1 MLNIQPAMVGVNVYQ
16 RLFHLDSE
24 QSVFIFG
31 PRGTGKTS
39 WLKATYKDALY
50 FDLLHSQ
57 TYTAFLGDPSL
68 LEARIPPFY
77 DNWVII
83 DEIQKIPPLLNEV
96 HRLIESKK
104 IKFILTGSSARA
116 LRKKGVNLLAGRA
129 LTDHMHPL
137 IATEIGDEFDLVR
150 ALTTGLLPM
159 AYQSKMY
166 KRYLSSYVKTYLQ
179 EEVLQEALTRNINLF
194 ARFLSAAA
202 FSQGSVLSYTSIARE
217 IGTTR
222 QTVTNFFDILDDLL
236 ISIRLPVFKKRAK
249 REVIAQ
255 SKFYYFDVGV
265 YLSLRPKG
273 PLDIEHELRGPAL
286 ETLFLQHLR
295 AMNDYYYLGYEIYFW
310 RTQSQLEIDFILYG
324 EKGLLAF
331 EIKNNARLN
340 TKDFKAL
347 KAFKADY
354 PMAACYMIYM
364 GETVY
369 YEESIQ
375 VIPMQK
381 ALFDLVNILNS

>member
-1 MLNIQPAMVGVNVYQ
+1 MYQ
-16 RLFHLDSE
+16 RLFHLDSNT

-39 WLKATYKDALY
+39 WLKETCKNALY

-57 TYTAFLGDPSL
+57 VYTAFLGNPSL
-68 LEARIPPFY
+68 LESRIPSTY

-83 DEIQKIPPLLNEV
+83 DEIQKIPALLNEV

-129 LTDHMHPL
+129 LTEHMHPL
-137 IATEIGDEFDLVR
+137 IATEIGETFDLDK

-159 AYQSKMY
+159 AYQSNHY
-166 KRYLSSYVKTYLQ
+166 KRYLSSYVETYLK

-194 ARFLSAAA
+194 ARFLAAA
-202 FSQGSVLSYTSIARE
+202 SFSQGGVLNYTDIARE

-222 QTVTNFFDILDDLL
+222 QTVTNFFDILEDLL
-236 ISIRLPVFKKRAK
+236 ISIRLPVFSKRAK

-255 SKFYYFDVGV
+255 NKFYYFDVGV
-265 YLSLRPKG
+265 YLTLRPKG
-273 PLDIEHELRGPAL
+273 PLDIERELHGPAL

-295 AMNDYYYLGYEIYFW
+295 AMNDYYHLGYELYFW
-310 RTQSQLEIDFILYG
+310 KTKSQLEVDFILYG

-331 EIKNNARLN
+331 DIKNNTRLN
-340 TKDFKAL
+340 TKDFKGL

-354 PMAACYMIYM
+354 PMATCYMIYR
-364 GETVY
+364 GDKLYCEHD
-369 YEESIQ
+369 IH
-375 VIPMQK
+375 VIPMQA
-381 ALFDLVNILNS
+381 ALFDLPAILNMTQSNAL